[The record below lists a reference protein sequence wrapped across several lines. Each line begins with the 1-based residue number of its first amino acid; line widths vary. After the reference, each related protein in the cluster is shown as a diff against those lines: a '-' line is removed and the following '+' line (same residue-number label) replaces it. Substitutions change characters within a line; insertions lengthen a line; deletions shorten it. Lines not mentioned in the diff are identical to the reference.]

1 MDSEAVRASA
11 LAAAALVYEGA
22 GGVAVPPGVL
32 TSYADQLVPWI
43 IQLPAVALDV
53 TVSVDGTVIMHSR
66 NGGEMATT
74 LTLGTNTKVDILV
87 QPKDANDLVTTDAI
101 AFTTD
106 DAAGNILTAS
116 VSADG
121 RTWTGTVKA
130 GVTGTVNVTANDTTT
145 SGIPAFTEQVN
156 VVAGA
161 TTHLVGTVTVT

>member
-11 LAAAALVYEGA
+11 LAAAALVYEGQ
-22 GGVAVPPGVL
+22 AVLPGVL

-43 IQLPAVALDV
+43 VQLPAVRLDC
-53 TVSVDGTVIMHSR
+53 TLSVDGKIIMHSL

-74 LTLGTNTKVDILV
+74 LTLGVNTKVDILV
-87 QPKDANDLVTTDAI
+87 EPKDANDVVTTDAI

-106 DAAGNILTAS
+106 DAAGNILTPS
-116 VSADG
+116 LSADG

-145 SGIPAFTEQVN
+145 SGIPAYTAQVD